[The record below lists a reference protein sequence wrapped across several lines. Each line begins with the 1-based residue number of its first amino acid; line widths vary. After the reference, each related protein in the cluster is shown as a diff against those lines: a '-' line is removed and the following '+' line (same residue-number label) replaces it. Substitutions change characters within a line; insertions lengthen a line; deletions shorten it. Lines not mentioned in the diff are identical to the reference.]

1 MTEFKINRP
10 SVRLISNDANTRH
23 TYVVTASTW
32 KQEYTRAH
40 WVESTDE
47 AKQLAKNFLKVFDAT
62 AKRVEAS
69 GNRAGIMR
77 NLVTNGKFTE
87 REKLMDEFANANV

>member
-87 REKLMDEFANANV
+87 REKLMYEFSNANV